1 MNFEDI
7 GAPLVKV
14 VFDKY
19 PKKNKVISV
28 DSTNSSVREIISE
41 YKCLPAESIQ
51 QIPNKKTERQILY
64 ITGASGSGKSYYTMN
79 YVNEYKKMYPK
90 NELYLLSSVEPDG
103 SAIDKIKGLKRFK
116 LDETFIKEQF
126 TINDFKDCLIVM
138 DDCDCISS
146 KVLKMKI
153 KHILDMVLDT
163 GRHTNTSMI
172 YTSHIANAGME
183 TKHILS
189 EAHSITIF
197 PKTLGGRAMKYL
209 LDNYLGLDK
218 QQIKKLKK
226 LNSRWVTII
235 KSYPM
240 IVIGE
245 KQAFMLNNN
254 EDSD

>member
-1 MNFEDI
+1 MNFEDV
-7 GAPLVKV
+7 GAPLAKV
-14 VFDKY
+14 VFDKN
-19 PKKNKVISV
+19 PKKNKTISV
-28 DSTNSSVREIISE
+28 DSNNASVREVVSE
-41 YKCLPAESIQ
+41 YRCLPAETIQ
-51 QIPNKKTERQILY
+51 QVPNKKSERQILY
-64 ITGASGSGKSYYTMN
+64 VTGASGSGKSYYTMN

-90 NELYLLSSVEPDG
+90 NELFLLSSVEPDG

-116 LDETFIKEQF
+116 LDEAFIKEPF
-126 TINDFKDCLIVM
+126 TINDFKDCLVVF
-138 DDCDCISS
+138 DDTDCVSS
-146 KVLKMKI
+146 KVLKCKL
-153 KHILDMVLDT
+153 KNILDMILDT
-163 GRHTNTSMI
+163 GRHTNTSLI

-218 QQIKKLKK
+218 QQIKKLKR
-226 LNSRWVTII
+226 LDSRWVTII

-245 KQAFMLNNN
+245 RQAFMLNN
-254 EDSD
+254 DDDDD

>member
-7 GAPLVKV
+7 GSPLAKV
-14 VFDKY
+14 VFEKN
-19 PKKNKVISV
+19 PKKSKIISV
-28 DSTNSSVREIISE
+28 DSNNSSVREVLSE
-41 YKCLPAESIQ
+41 YRCLPAETIQ
-51 QIPNKKTERQILY
+51 QLPNKKAERQILY
-64 ITGASGSGKSYYTMN
+64 VTGASGSGKSYYTMN

-90 NELYLLSSVEPDG
+90 NELFLLSSVEPDG
-103 SAIDKIKGLKRFK
+103 SAIDKIKGLRRFK
-116 LDETFIKEQF
+116 LDEAFIKEQF
-126 TINDFKDCLIVM
+126 TINDFKNCLLVM

-146 KVLKMKI
+146 KVMKAKI
-153 KHILDMVLDT
+153 KSILDLVLDT

-218 QQIKKLKK
+218 QQIKKLKR
-226 LNSRWVTII
+226 LDSRWVTVI

-245 KQAFMLNNN
+245 KQAFMLNND